1 MFTYKKLINFF
12 KQLSIFDEISSILE
26 WDMATLMPL
35 KSRSSRIK
43 QIKVLI
49 QRKSEI
55 FNEIKKLNLF
65 KKINPSKLK
74 KFEKRNFNL
83 MQKEFDIF
91 SNIPSKLML
100 RNQKLSVECEGKWR
114 EAKKNNNFN
123 IVKKDLTNLFK
134 SIKEKAKI
142 LSDLWGISEYD
153 ALLSLY
159 DKSFD
164 SEDITKFTTEIES
177 FIKTNYGQFIKNYK
191 QKKIL
196 DFDSFLSEKEQFE
209 LSKFVMNKFN
219 FNFNKGR
226 VDTSLHPFCGG
237 FSDDIR
243 ITTRFNKKDFF
254 SSFDALMHE
263 TGHALYEFG
272 LPKSLKYQLIGK
284 SGGMSLHESQSLFI
298 EMQITKTKEFNIFLE
313 NLLKNKFNKSSLPWK
328 SKNLFLKRN
337 EIKKSFIRI
346 EADEIHYPLHIIHRF
361 NIEKN
366 LIDDEKLISF
376 LPDIWNAEFKKIFN
390 LEVNSDNEGCLQDI
404 HWFSGDFGY
413 FPTYLIGAMIA
424 AQLKNTLNKEIKDVN
439 KKIKTGNFKV
449 ITKWLNEKIHV
460 HGNKFS
466 VDEIL
471 LKASGQKLNPIFYKN
486 HLKNRYLK

>member
-1 MFTYKKLINFF
+1 
-12 KQLSIFDEISSILE
+12 
-26 WDMATLMPL
+26 
-35 KSRSSRIK
+35 
-43 QIKVLI
+43 
-49 QRKSEI
+49 
-55 FNEIKKLNLF
+55 
-65 KKINPSKLK
+65 
-74 KFEKRNFNL
+74 
-83 MQKEFDIF
+83 
-91 SNIPSKLML
+91 
-100 RNQKLSVECEGKWR
+100 
-114 EAKKNNNFN
+114 
-123 IVKKDLTNLFK
+123 
-134 SIKEKAKI
+134 
-142 LSDLWGISEYD
+142 
-153 ALLSLY
+153 
-159 DKSFD
+159 
-164 SEDITKFTTEIES
+164 
-177 FIKTNYGQFIKNYK
+177 
-191 QKKIL
+191 
-196 DFDSFLSEKEQFE
+196 
-209 LSKFVMNKFN
+209 
-219 FNFNKGR
+219 
-226 VDTSLHPFCGG
+226 
-237 FSDDIR
+237 
-243 ITTRFNKKDFF
+243 
-254 SSFDALMHE
+254 MHE

-272 LPKSLKYQLIGK
+272 LPKSLKNQLIGK

-346 EADEIHYPLHIIHRF
+346 ESDEIHYPLHIIHRF